1 MKFDA
6 MITCSGKSPTFSC
19 TTFDTDV
26 EVEEVVIRKADG
38 GTTSDDEMFYAGPTL
53 EELEEDL
60 QQSLNDFVVNEYGL
74 NEDFVAFV
82 SMYADYKEQIDHID
96 WLKGIDSFLQ

>member
-6 MITCSGKSPTFSC
+6 MITHSGKSPTFSC
-19 TTFDTDV
+19 ITFDTDV
-26 EVEEVVIRKADG
+26 EVEEVVIVRLMEALHL
-38 GTTSDDEMFYAGPTL
+38 TTKMFYVGPTL

-82 SMYADYKEQIDHID
+82 SMYAYYKEQIEYID

>member
-6 MITCSGKSPTFSC
+6 MITHSGKSPTFSC
-19 TTFDTDV
+19 ITFDTDV

-60 QQSLNDFVVNEYGL
+60 QQSLNDFVVNECGL

-82 SMYADYKEQIDHID
+82 SMYADYKEQIEYID